1 QTFLVTMMP
10 RTWQLQ
16 LEWMLIR
23 CALLVQAEII
33 PHWESSLC
41 LKQGQKSRVNDM
53 ELSFVLVKS
62 KMGHEMDVM
71 NDILKIDGVKEA
83 TGTFGQFDIF
93 VKVQANTR
101 SELDK
106 IITKKIRMVSNVLST
121 TTLPALPG

>member
-1 QTFLVTMMP
+1 
-10 RTWQLQ
+10 
-16 LEWMLIR
+16 
-23 CALLVQAEII
+23 
-33 PHWESSLC
+33 
-41 LKQGQKSRVNDM
+41 M

-101 SELDK
+101 SDLDK

-121 TTLPALPG
+121 TTLPALPGKNAK